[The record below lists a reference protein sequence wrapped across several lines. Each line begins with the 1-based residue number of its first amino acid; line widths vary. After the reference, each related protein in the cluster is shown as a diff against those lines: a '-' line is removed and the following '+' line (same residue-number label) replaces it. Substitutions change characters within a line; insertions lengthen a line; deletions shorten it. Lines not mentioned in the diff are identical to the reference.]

1 MPPFRD
7 VFRRSAIL
15 LVALGPVAMGAQA
28 RDTWVV
34 TPYAGVY
41 LPSANLAR
49 FDGGGAHVKMR
60 QENAAALGANLN
72 YWFAERMSVE
82 FGGLYTWSHAKGSAN
97 FFDQGESFAEAVNEH
112 AYVMMGTAKLMFALL
127 PPSGETQLR
136 FGIGPAVIKR
146 GGTAYKAD
154 PDGQFTGLTNFGGAL
169 SLCTR
174 IPLGNRLA
182 IRLRAEDYVY
192 QARIKFRDPL
202 DSQNNFSFDREL
214 QNDFVI
220 SAGLH
225 IGFSR

>member
-1 MPPFRD
+1 MFPFRD
-7 VFRRSAIL
+7 VSRHSAIL
-15 LVALGPVAMGAQA
+15 LIALGPVAMGAQA

-41 LPSANLAR
+41 LPTANLVR
-49 FDGGGAHVKMR
+49 FEQGGAQVRMR
-60 QENAAALGANLN
+60 QQSAAALGANLN

-82 FGGLYTWSHAKGSAN
+82 FGGLYAWSNAKGSA
-97 FFDQGESFAEAVNEH
+97 SFADEGDSFSESVNEN
-112 AYVMMGTAKLMFALL
+112 AYVMTGTAKLMFALL
-127 PPSGETQLR
+127 PPSGDTQLR
-136 FGIGPAVIKR
+136 FGIGPAVIRR

-154 PDGQFTGLTNFGGAL
+154 PDGELTGLTNFGGAL

-174 IPLGNRLA
+174 IPLANRLA
-182 IRLRAEDYVY
+182 LRLRAEDYVY

-202 DSQNNFSFDREL
+202 DSQNNFSFDRKL

-225 IGFSR
+225 IGFTR